1 MVTPLTTR
9 GTTRAAPALNLGD
22 WQQFFASCSYL
33 ELKLLCF
40 VPGFASK
47 SSSFSWSCSWSCRG
61 ARAELGA
68 HKREFFF
75 SRKKKKI
82 REFLLFDLAVC
93 APQGEVG
100 LAPHPQISAESRGSD
115 KRAL

>member
-1 MVTPLTTR
+1 MVTPVTTR

-33 ELKLLCF
+33 ELKLLRF

-47 SSSFSWSCSWSCRG
+47 SSSFSWSCSWSRRG

-68 HKREFFF
+68 HEREFFYPE
-75 SRKKKKI
+75 KKKI

-100 LAPHPQISAESRGSD
+100 PAPHPQISAESRGSD

>member
-1 MVTPLTTR
+1 MVTPVTIR

-22 WQQFFASCSYL
+22 RQQFFASCSYL
-33 ELKLLCF
+33 ELKLLRF

-68 HKREFFF
+68 HEREFFYPE
-75 SRKKKKI
+75 KKKN
-82 REFLLFDLAVC
+82 
-93 APQGEVG
+93 QG
-100 LAPHPQISAESRGSD
+100 ISTV
-115 KRAL
+115 